1 MWLFLGILFLF
12 GGLHTVNNISLI
24 NKRRY
29 QLICCAFISAAAFI
43 LFPILTKIN
52 IQAVDRGL
60 SDFNVLSM
68 VCTFQVFES
77 MAAMLISLLLIK
89 NHYNGQNRMRI
100 HYLALLPSGVF
111 LAGLSLIQMYLF
123 HGIEGIHFVWI
134 ALGFA
139 GSLFVILGLSVA
151 VLNKLERV
159 WEWKIES
166 KIILAFLQI
175 LLAMFLPLIIVGMN
189 IGESHFK
196 IYFGQTLATFLF
208 MLGLVGTGFLW
219 QMHLEEKGKIT

>member
-1 MWLFLGILFLF
+1 MWLFLVILFLF

-29 QLICCAFISAAAFI
+29 QLVYCAFISAVIFI
-43 LFPILTKIN
+43 LFPVLAKIN
-52 IQAVDRGL
+52 IQTAARAL

-89 NHYNGQNRMRI
+89 NHYNGQNHMGI

-111 LAGLSLIQMYLF
+111 LAGLFFIQMYLF
-123 HGIEGIHFVWI
+123 HGIEGIPFFWI

-139 GSLFVILGLSVA
+139 IGLFVILSLSTA
-151 VLNKLERV
+151 VLNRLERV
-159 WEWKIES
+159 WEWKVES

-196 IYFGQTLATFLF
+196 IYFGQTLVIFLF
-208 MLGLVGTGFLW
+208 ILGLLGAGFLW
-219 QMHLEEKGKIT
+219 QMHLEEKGKAL

>member
-1 MWLFLGILFLF
+1 MI
-12 GGLHTVNNISLI
+12 
-24 NKRRY
+24 Y
-29 QLICCAFISAAAFI
+29 CAFISVVVFIFFPVSIKVNLQAAAR
-43 LFPILTKIN
+43 
-52 IQAVDRGL
+52 AL

-111 LAGLSLIQMYLF
+111 LSGLFLIQMYLF
-123 HGIEGIHFVWI
+123 HGIEGIPFFWI

-139 GSLFVILGLSVA
+139 VGLFVILGLSA
-151 VLNKLERV
+151 TVLNRFERV

-196 IYFGQTLATFLF
+196 IYFGQTLAIFLF
-208 MLGLVGTGFLW
+208 MLGLLGAGFLW
-219 QMHLEEKGKIT
+219 QMHLEKKGKVT